1 MDTLLRHWHMLRRIP
16 RHPRKVSTAV
26 LEEHLDHA
34 GYPTS
39 RRTIQR
45 DLDKL
50 SAEFP
55 LVSDGN
61 KPSGWSWTAEAELF
75 DVPGMDTS
83 AALTFHMVEE
93 YLSRL
98 LPKGC
103 LSAISPHFQRA
114 DSVLGQLEGTAL
126 KNWPN
131 KVRIVQRTQVLNPP
145 TINPEVMTTVYE
157 ALFHDRRFL
166 GTYRSRNEKKG
177 REFVVNPLGLI
188 FSDPV
193 VYLAATLWDYE
204 DVRLYALH
212 RFSSARMLEDGIS
225 RPGGFRLDKYL
236 DQGAVEFC
244 ATDAAGPLN
253 LVFRMKEDVAH
264 HLFESPLSKNQK
276 IMPDQEGWV
285 QITATVKSTQQ
296 LRWWLLG
303 FGGKVE
309 VLEPESL
316 RSEFV
321 DIVEALRQTY
331 LL

>member
-16 RHPRKVSTAV
+16 RRPRKVSTAV

-55 LVSDGN
+55 LITDGN
-61 KPSGWSWTAEAELF
+61 KPSGWSWAADAELF

-114 DSVLGQLEGTAL
+114 DSILGQLEGAAI
-126 KNWPN
+126 KNWPD
-131 KVRIVQRTQVLNPP
+131 KVRIVQRTQVLSPP
-145 TINPEVMTTVYE
+145 TIDPQVMTTVYE

-166 GTYRSRNEKKG
+166 GTYRSRNEKKD

-193 VYLAATLWDYE
+193 IYLAATLWDYD

-212 RFSSARMLEDGIS
+212 RFSSARMLEDGIR
-225 RPGGFRLDKYL
+225 RPSGFRLDDYL
-236 DQGAVEFC
+236 NNGAIEFP
-244 ATDAAGPLN
+244 ASDGEELVN
-253 LVFRMKEDVAH
+253 LVFRIQEDVAH
-264 HLFESPLSKNQK
+264 HLFESPLSKGQK
-276 IMPDQEGWV
+276 IRPDRDGWV
-285 QITATVKSTQQ
+285 QISASVKNTQQ

-303 FGGKVE
+303 FGHKVE
-309 VLEPESL
+309 VLEPERL

-321 DIVEALRQTY
+321 DIVEALRGIY
-331 LL
+331 LK